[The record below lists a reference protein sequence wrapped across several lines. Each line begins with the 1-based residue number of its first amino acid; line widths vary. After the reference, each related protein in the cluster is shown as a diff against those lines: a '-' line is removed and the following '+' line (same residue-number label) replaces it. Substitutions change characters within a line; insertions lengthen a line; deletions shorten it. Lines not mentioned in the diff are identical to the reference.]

1 MYSKGMPGQI
11 SLFVGNLVGGAIPS
25 ILEGFDF
32 PLEKLSISKIDGR
45 RI

>member
-1 MYSKGMPGQI
+1 
-11 SLFVGNLVGGAIPS
+11 VGGAIPS

-32 PLEKLSISKIDGR
+32 SLEKLSIISKIDGR